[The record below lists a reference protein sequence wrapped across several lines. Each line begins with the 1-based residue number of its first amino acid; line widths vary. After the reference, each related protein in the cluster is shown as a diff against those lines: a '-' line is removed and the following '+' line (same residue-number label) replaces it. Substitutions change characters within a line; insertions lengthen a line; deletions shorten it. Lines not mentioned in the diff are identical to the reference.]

1 MVKAVRKISIYTRT
15 ERSQMESTS
24 LVYFTTQKKKKN
36 RNKNKQTKKNYTQ
49 NPQKPLV
56 RNKFQIRKFKNY
68 QVSFTSEIQRPKTS
82 FQSHSK

>member
-1 MVKAVRKISIYTRT
+1 MVEAVRKISIYTRT

-24 LVYFTTQKKKKN
+24 HIYFTTQKKPKKT
-36 RNKNKQTKKNYTQ
+36 RNKNKQKNYTQ
-49 NPQKPLV
+49 NPQKPFV

-82 FQSHSK
+82 FQSRSK